1 MVWLLE
7 NKVWSQFYIN
17 TNSFKVHAKVKY
29 IDADLVEDDEE
40 RFYTSSYETERPLP
54 IIIS

>member
-7 NKVWSQFYIN
+7 NKVWSQFYID